1 MKKMLSLFVFFI
13 TSVVW
18 QQSLLAAPV
27 DVVVAE
33 DVGMSSERLTVLK
46 SRLQQELDN
55 EVTGGIQVLIARHG
69 KVVMHENLGHAS
81 IEDNKPI
88 TDETLFRIY
97 SMTKPIVGTAMMML
111 YEEGRFSLTD
121 PVAQYIPEFENLQVY
136 AGVDDEGNMILEDP
150 DRDPTIQ
157 DLMQHTAGFTYGGF
171 GDTAVDQIYRDKQVP
186 GYDDSLQV
194 LIEKLADTPLLYQ
207 PGERMVYSVAVDIQG
222 YLIEKWTGKDL
233 GEFLAERLF
242 NPLGMDQTM
251 AWVPPDKAGLLAN
264 VYTHSEGKRVLFDG
278 PFAADLF
285 RTTDHFRAPGGFSGG
300 GQLISTADDYLRFAQ
315 MLLNGGELDGKRY
328 LSSRTVDFMTRDS
341 LEVPLELPYPGASW
355 GLNFA
360 VYAEPA
366 DVPYPVSAGEYFW
379 AGVASTTFW
388 IDPEEDLVVIMLTQ
402 YLPFSDVYFRDLMHR
417 LVHAAIID

>member
-1 MKKMLSLFVFFI
+1 MKMSQALLIFFVTI
-13 TSVVW
+13 VTW
-18 QQSLLAAPV
+18 QQPLFGAPV
-27 DVVVAE
+27 EITAAE
-33 DVGMSSERLTVLK
+33 DVGMSSARLAVLK

-81 IEDNKPI
+81 VEDNEPI

-111 YEEGRFSLTD
+111 YEEGKFSLTD
-121 PVAQYIPEFENLQVY
+121 PLSMHIPEFENLQVY

-157 DLMQHTAGFTYGGF
+157 DLMQHTAGFTYGIF
-171 GDTAVDQIYRDKQVP
+171 GDTPVDRMYLEKQIP

-194 LIEKLADTPLLYQ
+194 MIEKLANTPLLYQ

-242 NPLGMDQTM
+242 KPLGMDQTI
-251 AWVPPDKAGLLAN
+251 AWVPPDKAELLAN
-264 VYTHSEGKRVLFDG
+264 VYTHSEGKRVTFNG
-278 PFAADLF
+278 PFA
-285 RTTDHFRAPGGFSGG
+285 TNHFRAPGGFSGG
-300 GQLISTADDYLRFAQ
+300 GQLISTADDYWRFAQ
-315 MLLNGGELDGKRY
+315 MLLDGGEFNGKRY
-328 LSSRTVDFMTRDS
+328 LSSRTVDFMSRDS
-341 LEVPLELPYPGASW
+341 LKIPLELPYPGASW

-360 VYAEPA
+360 VYPSPT
-366 DVPYPVSAGEYFW
+366 DVNYPVSAGEYFW
-379 AGVASTTFW
+379 AGLASTTFW
-388 IDPEEDLVVIMLTQ
+388 IDPKEDLVVVMLTQ

>member
-1 MKKMLSLFVFFI
+1 MKKMLSLFFFFI
-13 TSVVW
+13 TSIVW

-27 DVVVAE
+27 DIVAAE
-33 DVGMSSERLTVLK
+33 DVGMSSAQLAILK
-46 SRLQQELDN
+46 NRLQQELDN

-81 IEDNKPI
+81 VEDNRPV

-121 PVAQYIPEFENLQVY
+121 PVAKYIPEFKDLQVY
-136 AGVDDEGNMILEDP
+136 VGIDDEGNMILEDL

-157 DLMQHTAGFTYGGF
+157 DLMQHTAGFTYGVF
-171 GDTAVDQIYRDKQVP
+171 GDTPVDRMYREKQIP

-194 LIEKLADTPLLYQ
+194 MIEKLADTPLLFQ

-233 GEFLAERLF
+233 GEYLQDKLF
-242 NPLGMDQTM
+242 KPLDMDQTM
-251 AWVPPDKAGLLAN
+251 AWAPADKADLLAN
-264 VYTHSEGKRVLFDG
+264 VYTHNEGKRTLFNG
-278 PFAADLF
+278 PFATNHL
-285 RTTDHFRAPGGFSGG
+285 RAPGGFSGG
-300 GQLISTADDYLRFAQ
+300 GQLISTADDYWRFAQ
-315 MLLNGGELDGKRY
+315 MLLDGGTFNGKRY
-328 LSSRTVDFMTRDS
+328 LSSRTVDFMARNS
-341 LEVPLELPYPGASW
+341 LQVPMELPYPGASW
-355 GLNFA
+355 GLNVA
-360 VYAEPA
+360 VYPEPA

-388 IDPEEDLVVIMLTQ
+388 IDPEEDMVVIMLTQ
-402 YLPFSDVYFRDLMHR
+402 YLPFSDVYYRDLMHR